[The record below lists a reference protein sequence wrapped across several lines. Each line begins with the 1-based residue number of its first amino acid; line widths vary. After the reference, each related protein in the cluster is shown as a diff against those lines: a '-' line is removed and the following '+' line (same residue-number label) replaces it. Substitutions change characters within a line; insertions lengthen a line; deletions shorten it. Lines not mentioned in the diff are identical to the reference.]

1 MVHRLVPI
9 DSLDVVTFPWDV
21 KFIMSMN
28 MVRWY
33 LFISGPENRLALF
46 SQRLTLSSHCD
57 FHLEWIWSVWNY
69 FPNAMNSWQAILSQS
84 SWQVYNWNSLS
95 RCCIKGRRKSY
106 WTIFPMAKFRQEEVE
121 EVAEVYFWDNVQCP
135 QTAFRE
141 TSDFSESKGSSTYL
155 RRYLGLHSFSGTVI
169 PLKYLVLSFYTGQT
183 QTMANFICTATLM
196 KTTISHWQY

>member
-1 MVHRLVPI
+1 MVYGVLGKHFPISWNDLRVNMVHILVPI
-9 DSLDVVTFPWDV
+9 DSLDVVAFLWDV
-21 KFIMSMN
+21 KFIMSMS

-46 SQRLTLSSHCD
+46 SQRLTLSSHWD

-121 EVAEVYFWDNVQCP
+121 EVDQSILLRQRTV
-135 QTAFRE
+135 
-141 TSDFSESKGSSTYL
+141 STDCIQ
-155 RRYLGLHSFSGTVI
+155 RNIWF
-169 PLKYLVLSFYTGQT
+169 
-183 QTMANFICTATLM
+183 
-196 KTTISHWQY
+196 